1 MNLRRGVSRATY
13 AVIGVVLILIVVAG
27 GYVLLTPAK
36 TSSSTSSST
45 SSTTSNTTSTTTS
58 TTPLVKGSL
67 ILGTFGSG
75 SIANVANAGQ
85 SAEWLA
91 NPGGFYQQQGVNV
104 TIDALQ
110 SSAVILQAL
119 ESGSINVAD
128 ISATEAFK
136 TTALGQANFTAI
148 MGEGASDCFTC
159 LGGFFIIGKSS
170 ITNVSD
176 LQGKNVGISG
186 VGGQDQQEAIAVL
199 KALNVPYN
207 PATAIN
213 WVPVSTVQARVAG
226 LQQGSLDATVT
237 TAQNLPALNVI
248 PNLTFI
254 VNATTFATLAPP
266 VVPGIIVKTSFLQ
279 SNTALLQEF
288 VKGLITA
295 NRAFASNMTMWLNL
309 AEKARPDMNS
319 TQLTTLYTGYSHG
332 FTINGGINM
341 SRAQL
346 GVNYLYTTSEFTSQ
360 NVPVISALKF
370 VNTTLVDNVLRQLG
384 VVSAFDG
391 IGRTISGATTTST
404 LAMAVLPLQSLA
416 ARPEQVLGKR

>member
-45 SSTTSNTTSTTTS
+45 SSTTSNMTSSTTS
-58 TTPLVKGSL
+58 TTPVVKGSL

-104 TIDALQ
+104 TVDALQ

-170 ITNVSD
+170 ITNVW
-176 LQGKNVGISG
+176 
-186 VGGQDQQEAIAVL
+186 
-199 KALNVPYN
+199 
-207 PATAIN
+207 T
-213 WVPVSTVQARVAG
+213 
-226 LQQGSLDATVT
+226 
-237 TAQNLPALNVI
+237 
-248 PNLTFI
+248 
-254 VNATTFATLAPP
+254 
-266 VVPGIIVKTSFLQ
+266 
-279 SNTALLQEF
+279 
-288 VKGLITA
+288 
-295 NRAFASNMTMWLNL
+295 
-309 AEKARPDMNS
+309 
-319 TQLTTLYTGYSHG
+319 
-332 FTINGGINM
+332 
-341 SRAQL
+341 SRAR
-346 GVNYLYTTSEFTSQ
+346 TSES
-360 NVPVISALKF
+360 PESE
-370 VNTTLVDNVLRQLG
+370 D
-384 VVSAFDG
+384 
-391 IGRTISGATTTST
+391 RTN
-404 LAMAVLPLQSLA
+404 
-416 ARPEQVLGKR
+416 KRRSPS